1 MVECVP
7 LPQRYALMSFF
18 DGLKFL
24 SSQKTKVTCPECK
37 AVTEQISAKVR
48 KNSTLVC
55 PKCGA
60 LFQPKDR

>member
-1 MVECVP
+1 
-7 LPQRYALMSFF
+7 MSFF

-37 AVTEQISAKVR
+37 AVTEQMSAKVR

-60 LFQPKDR
+60 LFQPKAST